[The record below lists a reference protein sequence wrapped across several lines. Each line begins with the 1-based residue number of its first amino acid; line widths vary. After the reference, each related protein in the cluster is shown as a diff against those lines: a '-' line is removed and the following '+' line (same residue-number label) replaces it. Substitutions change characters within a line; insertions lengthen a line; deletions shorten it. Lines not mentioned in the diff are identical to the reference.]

1 MLNVVTPATSPEEQ
15 PPEQQSSEFQFED
28 LSSDEEQPTSG
39 AAGGLATAHQE
50 DSQLE
55 GLLALSPENNS
66 AEVAFSP
73 NTVDRL
79 LSEDRPS
86 LKASETGED
95 GKSSTEDGSEIISQK
110 AFGSTVTSSTETDK
124 NEVEDAE
131 KSEERLRSTAPEE
144 MEQED
149 EEEESVESECA
160 QRINAQAKA
169 KAISQ
174 IFSATQ
180 SQDVGIVTD
189 VRTNFKDG
197 SRRLVSMDIAIPQ
210 LSVTQRVYPHQMEIQ
225 NLEELKAGQLIWAKM
240 VQIDR
245 PPDLA
250 IGPFG
255 LYLLPAHHEKAATLK
270 TWAHRPLL
278 GTGVTEIAGGYQ
290 FPFSTNSDIS
300 LGEKGVAAALSAC
313 CLKSKAKMDEFGIT
327 TSLYVL
333 QEMGKT
339 VIATFEHFLESKR
352 KFVDLVEAWEEDGP
366 IEAGLKGAR
375 KHCAIGRILE
385 TNKYVQGWMFVF
397 QAKILLSHQAVKKHD
412 SAGDFERMCEGAEVE
427 IQPCESFR
435 ALETRMALF
444 SGNMKPQPPIAASEA
459 QFESHPALRRL
470 EKEQKRSAML
480 MLDDEPRIVAQQAP
494 PGSGKTFTVAAIV
507 AALLA
512 QPDLKML
519 CMAPL
524 NVAVVKICEELVQAL
539 EVERVGVVPLALF
552 SGTGKSKYRDQLNRI
567 SNNLLE
573 SAVTAESF
581 WQQLNEKMNEEE
593 RRQVKKEV
601 KKYQQTA
608 RKRPRVAKEA
618 KIAEYVLTL
627 EKKRVLCCTLGFAE
641 QIGRLITDRN
651 VIVLDEAGQAPFS
664 QICAT
669 LYPLVKIHKLFV
681 TGDRYQLAVNMKD
694 IPEEFRT
701 GFGLD
706 TVLLNMDE
714 STGVDRTTL
723 TINYRS
729 HPQIVRCVEFAAY
742 TPHGEVLS
750 PGPGVFRMLLD
761 FAKMPVAES
770 PIVLINQETPMEAEA
785 ASFSAANSGQTE
797 TVIKLLQQWR
807 TFPGSVRVISLY
819 SGQAAQIGREL
830 KAHGLD
836 RMALSATADSMQG
849 HESDLVVVVTTV
861 SQRQPN
867 QQSTRKSRGNAFWG
881 DPARV
886 NVSLSRGKHGLVVI
900 GNLMELTQSKIW
912 DRFLSKAL
920 EGTVVTTP
928 SFVRASTDRHSHYV
942 RGILVDGDGSVQ
954 QDFRFHAE
962 WNSGKANRQ
971 KFTPHTSTSDSPPI
985 RFFPPLPSP
994 SRDQW
999 PTTSASAK
1007 SRSSPSTSGMSAQNN
1022 PEMRQPAVRC
1032 WICDQPGHSTGQCR
1046 GANKR

>member
-1 MLNVVTPATSPEEQ
+1 MEAFNNGSRGRSATIAAMRR
-15 PPEQQSSEFQFED
+15 SS
-28 LSSDEEQPTSG
+28 
-39 AAGGLATAHQE
+39 
-50 DSQLE
+50 
-55 GLLALSPENNS
+55 
-66 AEVAFSP
+66 AFSIEYSQCNNWRSARVLYKFLP
-73 NTVDRL
+73 FK
-79 LSEDRPS
+79 P
-86 LKASETGED
+86 LKLGD
-95 GKSSTEDGSEIISQK
+95 IVWVIKGKELQNDERWEWIS
-110 AFGSTVTSSTETDK
+110 G
-124 NEVEDAE
+124 
-131 KSEERLRSTAPEE
+131 
-144 MEQED
+144 
-149 EEEESVESECA
+149 A

-169 KAISQ
+169 KTISQ

-197 SRRLVSMDIAIPQ
+197 SRRLVSLDMAIPQ
-210 LSVTQRVYPHQMEIQ
+210 LSVTQRVYPHQMAIQ
-225 NLEELKAGQLIWAKM
+225 KLEELKAGQLILAKM

-255 LYLLPAHHEKAATLK
+255 LYVLPAQHEKAASLK
-270 TWAHRPLL
+270 IWAHRPLL
-278 GTGVTEIAGGYQ
+278 GTGVTEFAEGYQ

-313 CLKSKAKMDEFGIT
+313 CLKAKAKMEEFGIT

-333 QEMGKT
+333 EETGKT
-339 VIATFEHFLESKR
+339 VIATFEHFLENKR
-352 KFVDLVEAWEEDGP
+352 KFVDLVGAWEEDGP
-366 IEAGLKGAR
+366 IEVGLKGGR
-375 KHCAIGRILE
+375 KNCATGRILE
-385 TNKYVQGWMFVF
+385 INKYAQGWVFVF
-397 QAKILLSHQAVKKHD
+397 QAKILLSHQAAKKHD
-412 SAGDFERMCEGAEVE
+412 SASDFGRLCEGAEVE
-427 IQPCESFR
+427 IRPSESLR
-435 ALETRMALF
+435 ALEERMSLF
-444 SGNMKPQPPIAASEA
+444 SGNVFSARIGEHGTGKIWKIMFSATDEAAPPIASSEA

-470 EKEQKRSAML
+470 EKEQKQSAML
-480 MLDDEPRIVAQQAP
+480 MLDDEPRVVAQQAP
-494 PGSGKTFTVAAIV
+494 PGSGKTFTVASIV

-539 EVERVGVVPLALF
+539 EAMARASTAISSTVFLTTF
-552 SGTGKSKYRDQLNRI
+552 SNRRSRRNHFGSNWKKMSKE
-567 SNNLLE
+567 E
-573 SAVTAESF
+573 S
-581 WQQLNEKMNEEE
+581 W
-593 RRQVKKEV
+593 QVKKEV

-608 RKRPRVAKEA
+608 RKRPRVAKEG
-618 KIAEYVLTL
+618 KIAEYVLAL
-627 EKKRVLCCTLGFAE
+627 ETKRVLCCTLGFAE
-641 QIGRLITDRN
+641 QIGGLITDRN

-714 STGVDRTTL
+714 SAGLNRTTL
-723 TINYRS
+723 TVNYRS
-729 HPQIVRCVEFAAY
+729 HPQIVHCVEFAAY

-761 FAKMPVAES
+761 FAKMPVADS
-770 PIVLINQETPMEAEA
+770 PIVLINIETPMEAEET
-785 ASFSAANSGQTE
+785 SFSAANSGQTRTAIE
-797 TVIKLLQQWR
+797 LLQRWR

-836 RMALSATADSMQG
+836 RFALSATADSMQG

-861 SQRQPN
+861 SQRQTN
-867 QQSTRKSRGNAFWG
+867 HQSTRKSRGNAFWG

-900 GNLMELTQSKIW
+900 GNLMELTQCKIW

-928 SFVRASTDRHSHYV
+928 SFIRASTDEQSHYS
-942 RGILVDGDGSVQ
+942 RGILVDRDGSVQ

-962 WNSGKANRQ
+962 WNSGKANREEH
-971 KFTPHTSTSDSPPI
+971 TPHSSPSDNPPI
-985 RFFPPLPSP
+985 RFFPPPPFP

-999 PTTSASAK
+999 PTPSASTKA
-1007 SRSSPSTSGMSAQNN
+1007 RSSPSPSGVGTQSSAQ
-1022 PEMRQPAVRC
+1022 MQQPAARC
-1032 WICDQPGHSTGQCR
+1032 LICDQPGHGTGQCR
-1046 GANKR
+1046 GATKRLDGPK